1 MKVNT
6 LASSRQRKRGANAD
20 NQSNNLDDT
29 PNNYQTDGE
38 AKANILTFDGNDVGT
53 GSCFEIPGDEDAD
66 IILAAQSSIPGGVG
80 GDAVEAGDVD
90 VE

>member
-1 MKVNT
+1 
-6 LASSRQRKRGANAD
+6 
-20 NQSNNLDDT
+20 
-29 PNNYQTDGE
+29 
-38 AKANILTFDGNDVGT
+38 LTFDGNDAGT

-90 VE
+90 VEKLGEGVSGVVGVAM